1 MNEFEKIG
9 SKIKAARLAA
19 GMTQKELGD
28 KAGYT
33 FSTISRIEKGEI
45 DLPISKVKTFSNVLH
60 VPVDYIIGDFLVEE
74 TETPEEM
81 FARLDDNVRSELIK
95 EMLDIMKQKEAKKWQ
110 QQNGTGK
117 DGESEFV
124 STVKSG
130 LFQIQRQGEE
140 AAKMSNDELQSVGNS
155 LTSYR
160 SMLRGEDTSKKSK
173 P

>member
-81 FARLDDNVRSELIK
+81 FAKLDDNVRSELIK
-95 EMLDIMKQKEAKKWQ
+95 EMFDIMKQKEAKRWQ
-110 QQNGTGK
+110 QQNGTEK
-117 DGESEFV
+117 DGASEFL

-130 LFQIQRQGEE
+130 LSQIRLQAEE
-140 AAKMSNDELQSVGNS
+140 AAKTSSDEQQSVENS

-160 SMLRGEDTSKKSK
+160 SKLRGEDTSKKSK

>member
-9 SKIKAARLAA
+9 SKIKAARLSA

-60 VPVDYIIGDFLVEE
+60 VPVDYIIGDFLVDE

-81 FARLDDNVRSELIK
+81 FNKLDDDVRHELIAQ
-95 EMLDIMKQKEAKKWQ
+95 MLDIMKQKEAKRWQ

-117 DGESEFV
+117 DGESELA

-130 LFQIQRQGEE
+130 LFQIRLQAEE
-140 AAKMSNDELQSVGNS
+140 ADRTSNDELQSVENS